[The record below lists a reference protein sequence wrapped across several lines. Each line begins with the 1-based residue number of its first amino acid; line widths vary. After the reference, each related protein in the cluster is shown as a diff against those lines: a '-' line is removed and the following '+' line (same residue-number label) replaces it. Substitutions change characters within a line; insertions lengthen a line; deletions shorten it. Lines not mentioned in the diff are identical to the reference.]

1 MRRIESFAF
10 NASAKFI
17 LLMVTFFSSGLLLAQ
32 DKKVDIDINTHEGGG
47 GAWYNNWWVWV
58 IGLAL
63 FVIILVAI
71 ISAGKKK

>member
-1 MRRIESFAF
+1 MKRFESFAF

-17 LLMVTFFSSGLLLAQ
+17 MVMISFFSSVFLMAQ
-32 DKKVDIDINTHEGGG
+32 DKKVDIDINTNEGGG

-71 ISAGKKK
+71 ISAGKRK